1 MKVRSF
7 SFLSGLTLAAAVIGS
22 ILVTPAAAK
31 KKPPPPPPPP
41 PAPASFS
48 TYVKNFASVID
59 GAKCGVTPEAV
70 AATADGGSVALALSD
85 QPNASASNS
94 CAGVN
99 WLVKLDASG
108 NAQWQEAVGC
118 FNLPPGSYSF
128 GV

>member
-7 SFLSGLTLAAAVIGS
+7 SFLSGLALSAAVIGS

-41 PAPASFS
+41 PAPAPASFS

-85 QPNASASNS
+85 QPNAFASDS
-94 CAGVN
+94 CSGVN

-108 NAQWQEAVGC
+108 NPQWQEGVGC
-118 FNLPPGSYSF
+118 FS
-128 GV
+128 